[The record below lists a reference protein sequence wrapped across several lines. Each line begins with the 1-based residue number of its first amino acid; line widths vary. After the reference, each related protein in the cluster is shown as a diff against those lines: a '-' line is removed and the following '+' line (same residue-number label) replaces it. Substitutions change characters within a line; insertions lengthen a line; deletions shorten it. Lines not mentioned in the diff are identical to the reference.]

1 MKAGDIVRRCSVDK
15 KPTGPFLIVTHP
27 CRTQVTVRTIGALRL
42 SHSVVHKQH
51 IHQCKTVYVRVDN
64 ETINSFVKCKDRSS
78 VDIKYTKKIFND
90 LTDETVEVVV
100 LMNSHLNT
108 RVYLTPLESVKMV
121 KQRWKWWKPNGIA
134 LEPYLYIKLYIG
146 QIIAIEL

>member
-1 MKAGDIVRRCSVDK
+1 MKTGEIVRRCSVDK
-15 KPTGPFLIVTHP
+15 KPTGPFLIVTRP
-27 CRTQVTVRTIGALRL
+27 YRTQVAVRTIGALRL
-42 SHSVVHKQH
+42 ISSIVHKQH

-64 ETINSFVKCKDRSS
+64 ETINNFVKCRDRSS
-78 VDIKYTKKIFND
+78 VDIKYTEKIFNN

-108 RVYLTPLESVKMV
+108 RVYLTPLKSVKMV
-121 KQRWKWWKPNGIA
+121 RQRLQRWKSNYIA
-134 LEPYLYIKLYIG
+134 LKPYLYIKLYVA